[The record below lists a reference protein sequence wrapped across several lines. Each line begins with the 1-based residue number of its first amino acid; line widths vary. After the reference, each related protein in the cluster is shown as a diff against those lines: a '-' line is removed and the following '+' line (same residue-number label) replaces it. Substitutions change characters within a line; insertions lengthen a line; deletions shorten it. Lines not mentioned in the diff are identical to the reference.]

1 MAGCWASG
9 LPEAREDT
17 AFGRRH
23 HGVGGTLAWYSLVH
37 NERAAA
43 AKVSTVG
50 RNSLSNEG
58 SYGTCFSTVAPA
70 KPHVGCLGYSHK
82 AYEMFDDFNYTDECA
97 PASPARMN
105 ISLTRD
111 QHEPDNLAVRFEAT
125 DQSDV
130 SGCRQ
135 HGGEDSLLAETETT
149 ATIFPESEVSPCTAT
164 PPV

>member
-1 MAGCWASG
+1 
-9 LPEAREDT
+9 
-17 AFGRRH
+17 
-23 HGVGGTLAWYSLVH
+23 
-37 NERAAA
+37 
-43 AKVSTVG
+43 
-50 RNSLSNEG
+50 
-58 SYGTCFSTVAPA
+58 
-70 KPHVGCLGYSHK
+70 
-82 AYEMFDDFNYTDECA
+82 MFDDFNYTDECA